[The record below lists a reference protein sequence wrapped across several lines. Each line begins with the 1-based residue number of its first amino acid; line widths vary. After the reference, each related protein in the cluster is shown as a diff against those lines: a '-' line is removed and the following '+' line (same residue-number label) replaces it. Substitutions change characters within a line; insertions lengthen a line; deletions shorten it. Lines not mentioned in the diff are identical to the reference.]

1 MYYPEFEIKTKE
13 DIVSCIKNFESLAYS
28 KGTSS
33 YGVKP
38 YIYSIPFI
46 RDNEG
51 SLFVLGWHS
60 GEPVVFSID
69 KNKKINTLKSGFIN
83 DLDKFI
89 SDNFLTI
96 ANNISKPKMVSVVI
110 NAFSGEVVDTLKLYN
125 EKSDSI
131 KVVFNN

>member
-13 DIVSCIKNFESLAYS
+13 DIISCIKNFESLAYS
-28 KGTSS
+28 KGNSK

-51 SLFVLGWHS
+51 CLFVLGSHS
-60 GEPVVFSID
+60 GQTVLFSIN
-69 KNKKINTLKSGFIN
+69 KNKTINSQKSGFIN

-89 SDNFLTI
+89 SDNFFTI

-110 NAFSGEVVDTLKLYN
+110 NAFTGEVIDTLKLYN
-125 EKSDSI
+125 EKSDLI
-131 KVVFNN
+131 KVSFNH